1 MHLFFVSS
9 RLHWR
14 ERGLFTTPAL
24 TSAKGL
30 TLLCSSV
37 LMLWVS
43 HFFLSFCLPFSLA
56 LITFACLEDSCP
68 GWNLSWHCK
77 LAAQLFPSKPT
88 ILPHRSL
95 DSKFVCSTK
104 SSRMFA
110 SVLILASPSE
120 RATGCWLTGTS
131 PTLWQHNNYVL
142 DWIACQFVLFH
153 CIHSSIPPRTQ
164 WLLWNAMTAWA
175 MPALGIYTLPVPG
188 TLMEGLWSGQIY
200 CFVKGTGAIY
210 NVGQCTILINPP
222 CKWLPSFWA
231 LYRALYFFLQIF

>member
-24 TSAKGL
+24 TSTKGL

-43 HFFLSFCLPFSLA
+43 HFFLSFCLPLSLA

-68 GWNLSWHCK
+68 GWNLSWPCK

-88 ILPHRSL
+88 ILPHRSI

-131 PTLWQHNNYVL
+131 PALWQHKLRPWLARMPVCPFPLHSFIYPTTYTVALVKRHVCMSNASQLRHWASTLFLFLALSWKVFGPGRF
-142 DWIACQFVLFH
+142 IAL
-153 CIHSSIPPRTQ
+153 
-164 WLLWNAMTAWA
+164 
-175 MPALGIYTLPVPG
+175 
-188 TLMEGLWSGQIY
+188 
-200 CFVKGTGAIY
+200 
-210 NVGQCTILINPP
+210 
-222 CKWLPSFWA
+222 
-231 LYRALYFFLQIF
+231 